1 MNRLTI
7 AVALVASVSAAA
19 AQNPPAPAGPAP
31 TGLVVGSGNF
41 FSPIT
46 ANLDKTVAFYRD
58 GLGLDVQGAPANADT
73 NPALRNMF
81 GLPDASL
88 RWMIGR
94 PGGMR
99 TGVEMVEI
107 TKADGKPLDRRMQDS
122 GAFTLV
128 AIVRDLDAA
137 FSKLKQLGAPVVTRG
152 GAPIAV
158 PAGSKARAVIVK
170 DPDGHFVELYQPDP
184 VPESPA
190 PATSNVIEVRVRL
203 TVNDGDKA
211 ARLYRDSLGLQSRA
225 PGEFRKDR
233 AVLDMMG
240 LSGGEYRVAMF
251 TVPTTG
257 LTFEL
262 IDFKGVERRSV
273 RGNIQDPG
281 STRIQLQI
289 RDVDAAITALKQAGA
304 AVVSSGGTTV
314 ELPGR
319 GGATT
324 KVAIVRDPDNLFLVL
339 LQAAPA
345 APRNP

>member
-1 MNRLTI
+1 MRNLAI
-7 AVALVASVSAAA
+7 ALVLSAGTWTVW
-19 AQNPPAPAGPAP
+19 AQTTPAPAGPAP

-58 GLGLDVQGAPANADT
+58 GLGLDVQGQPANADA

-81 GLPDASL
+81 GLPDAQL
-88 RWMIGR
+88 RWLIGR
-94 PGGMR
+94 PAGMR

-107 TKADGKPLDRRMQDS
+107 SKADGKPLERRVQDA
-122 GAFTLV
+122 GAFTLI
-128 AIVRDLDAA
+128 AIVRDIDGA
-137 FSKLKQLGAPVVTRG
+137 FTRVKQLGAPVVTRG
-152 GAPIAV
+152 GAPIPV

-184 VPESPA
+184 LPETTA

-203 TVNDGDKA
+203 TVNDGDQA
-211 ARLYRDSLGLQSRA
+211 ARLYRDALGLQVRT
-225 PGEFRKDR
+225 PGTFRKDQ

-240 LSGGEYRVAMF
+240 LSGGEYRAANF

-262 IDFKGVERRSV
+262 IDFKGIERRAV

-289 RDVDAAITALKQAGA
+289 RDVDAAIAALKQAGG

-345 APRNP
+345 APRN